1 MYLVKTPRFLKK
13 LYPDLVWDFKTNS
26 QSVYLSFDDGPVPES
41 TPWVLDLLKK
51 YQIKATFFCI
61 GANVQKHPALYQRVI
76 EEGHR
81 IGNHTQTHVSG
92 WQTKDQTYMAEIE
105 SAAQS
110 ISSNLFRPPYGR
122 IRRSQTKAIKDKYKI
137 IMWDVI
143 SGDFD
148 TNISADDCYYNVTKN
163 VEQGSILVFHDSVKA
178 KPRLHGSL
186 ERIIDYLLENGYQLD
201 VIPETI

>member
-1 MYLVKTPRFLKK
+1 
-13 LYPDLVWDFKTNS
+13 
-26 QSVYLSFDDGPVPES
+26 
-41 TPWVLDLLKK
+41 
-51 YQIKATFFCI
+51 
-61 GANVQKHPALYQRVI
+61 
-76 EEGHR
+76 
-81 IGNHTQTHVSG
+81 
-92 WQTKDQTYMAEIE
+92 MAEIE

-186 ERIIDYLLENGYQLD
+186 ERIIEYLLENGYQLD